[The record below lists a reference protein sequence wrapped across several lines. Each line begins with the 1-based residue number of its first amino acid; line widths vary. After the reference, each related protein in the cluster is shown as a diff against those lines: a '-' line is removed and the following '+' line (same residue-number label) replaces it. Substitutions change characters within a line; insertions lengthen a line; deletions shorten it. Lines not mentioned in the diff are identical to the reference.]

1 MDTVVKGMLEE
12 SEEEKPGIML
22 FGRDLSKIPCFRES
36 FICGIASG
44 VGMGF
49 ASFMKT
55 SKPLLSQ
62 HVGFGTFAMSTLVY
76 WSYCRW
82 QWSKQRFD
90 AQLLQDCLKERI
102 IYEGTQVEKELE
114 GKEIY
119 HPITNRA
126 KCWSSKSIFSN
137 TRAVGNGRCYEPLC
151 RQLVISD
158 VSINNA
164 RPQSFDSGQES
175 CECRQVDNILNS
187 TVTERGENMS
197 NIEDFLPP
205 KRTTTLEFFV
215 NGKKVVEPK
224 PDPEWTLLWYLRK
237 KLHLTGTKYGC
248 GEGGC
253 GACTVMISQ
262 YIKDEERIKHYAV
275 NACLMPLCVM
285 QGMAV
290 TTVEGIGST
299 QDKLHP
305 VQERIANA
313 HGSQCGFCTPG
324 IVMSMYALLRTKNKI
339 DFNDIDTA
347 LQGNLCRCTGY
358 RPIIEGFRTFIE
370 EWEYHYNGQSNGIEK
385 TTPCMMGKDCCRLN
399 NKENGEKELTL
410 YNKSEFTPYSSSQE
424 PIFPPELKLNC
435 THYTSSLA
443 IFKGHDTTWIRPISL
458 DELLLLKKQFP
469 HSKLV
474 AGNTEVG
481 VEVKFKKMVY
491 PILISPIILKEM
503 NFIRPTND
511 GLEIGAAASLTD
523 IMSFMS
529 SFIKKGSNKGKTFEA
544 IQDML
549 HWFAGTQ
556 IRNTAS
562 LVGNI
567 ITASPISD
575 LNPILMASSASL
587 VVKSLDRGE
596 RELIIDTNFFK
607 GYRKVA
613 LSEDEV
619 VLFVRIPFTSEDQY
633 IKAYKQAK
641 RREDDISIVTAAF
654 NVEFERNSLKV
665 ADAKLCFGGMAP
677 TTVCA
682 TQTSDLIKGKSW
694 DQVLLKTV
702 FDSLTEEFKLDSSV
716 PGGMAE
722 YRKSLCLSLFFRYYL
737 HVLQIRSVNGSRPAN
752 YELSGSEEISA
763 LEPKSSQCFEIKNN
777 DKNIYDAVGKPV
789 VHMSALKQ
797 ATGEAIYCD
806 DLPTM
811 AEELYLT
818 VVFSKESYAKI
829 KSIDASRALAMD
841 GVVAFF
847 SRADI
852 AKEHNKMGAVI
863 KDEEVFAQDIVT
875 SRSCVVGA
883 IVAKTE
889 QIARKAKELVS
900 VTYEKLE
907 PVIVTIEDAIEHNSY
922 FSGSYRQ
929 LVHGNV
935 NEAFKTSAHSKN
947 SYVRIGAQ
955 EHFYLETVSA
965 FAVRKEDELEIIC
978 SSQNPAEVALT
989 MSEVLNIPH
998 NKVYAKAKR
1007 LGGGFGGKETRP
1019 LLLIAPVALAAYRLR
1034 KPVRGVLDRDED
1046 MQGSGYRHPCLI
1058 KYKVAFDNTGKING
1072 AIFDVYANGGNYTD
1086 ISNSMLERL
1095 MTHLDNCC
1103 IIPNV
1108 EINLNLCKTNTPSNT
1123 AFRGFGAPQAM
1134 FATEN
1139 MLRDV
1144 ASALNKS
1151 YEDVFEINM
1160 YREKDTTYYDQ
1171 ELIHCTIP
1179 RCWSECIESS
1189 NYWQRKKDVEE
1200 FNRLNRWKKKGITVV
1215 PTKYGIS
1222 FQIDV
1227 LMQGGALILVYTDG
1241 SVLLSIGGVE
1251 MGQGLFTKMI
1261 QVASRVLEIDVSKI
1275 YISEMATDKVP
1286 NSSPTAASVS
1296 SDLYGMA
1303 VLNACTTIKE
1313 RLEPIRAKNPNGKW
1327 EDWVATAYVERVSL
1341 SATGFYAAPK
1351 IDFNRDTNSGRLFEY
1366 YTFGVACSEVIID
1379 CLTGDHQVL
1388 RTDIVMDLGES
1399 LNPAIDIGQIEG
1411 GFMQGYGLFTMEE
1424 MLYSPTGEI
1433 LSRGPGAY
1441 KIPGFSDIPKEFN
1454 VSLLKGAP
1462 NPRAVYSSKA
1472 VGEPPLFLAASVFF
1486 AIKEA
1491 IRAARLDA
1499 GVNPDF
1505 VLEAPAT
1512 CARIRMACEDHITK
1526 QVIPTI
1532 KNVGRPWNV
1541 TP

>member
-1 MDTVVKGMLEE
+1 MNV
-12 SEEEKPGIML
+12 
-22 FGRDLSKIPCFRES
+22 
-36 FICGIASG
+36 
-44 VGMGF
+44 
-49 ASFMKT
+49 
-55 SKPLLSQ
+55 
-62 HVGFGTFAMSTLVY
+62 
-76 WSYCRW
+76 
-82 QWSKQRFD
+82 
-90 AQLLQDCLKERI
+90 
-102 IYEGTQVEKELE
+102 
-114 GKEIY
+114 
-119 HPITNRA
+119 
-126 KCWSSKSIFSN
+126 
-137 TRAVGNGRCYEPLC
+137 
-151 RQLVISD
+151 
-158 VSINNA
+158 
-164 RPQSFDSGQES
+164 
-175 CECRQVDNILNS
+175 
-187 TVTERGENMS
+187 
-197 NIEDFLPP
+197 EDFLPRD
-205 KRTTTLEFFV
+205 KATKLVFFV
-215 NGKKVVEPK
+215 NGKKVIEPQ

-262 YIKDEERIKHYAV
+262 YIRDLDRIKHFSV
-275 NACLMPLCVM
+275 NACLMPLCAVH
-285 QGMAV
+285 GMAV

-299 QDKLHP
+299 EDKLHP
-305 VQERIANA
+305 VQERIAKA

-324 IVMSMYALLRTKNKI
+324 IVMSMYALLRTKNII
-339 DFNDIDTA
+339 DYNDIDAA

-358 RPIIEGFRTFIE
+358 RPIIEGFKTFME
-370 EWEYHYNGQSNGIEK
+370 EWEYQYDVQSDGKQNK
-385 TTPCMMGKDCCRLN
+385 SPCMMGKDCCRVN
-399 NKENGEKELTL
+399 NGENKENESRLF
-410 YNKSEFTPYSSSQE
+410 NKSEFTPYSPSQE
-424 PIFPPELKLNC
+424 PIFPPELKVNSNEYDSIL
-435 THYTSSLA
+435 TFFRTSNMA
-443 IFKGHDTTWIRPISL
+443 WIRPVTVE
-458 DELLLLKKQFP
+458 ELLVLKKQFP
-469 HSKLV
+469 NSKLV

-491 PILISPIILKEM
+491 PILISPLLLKEL
-503 NFIRPTND
+503 NFIRLTEE
-511 GLEIGAAASLTD
+511 GIEIGAATTLTEV
-523 IMSFMS
+523 MSFMTD
-529 SFIKKGSNKGKTFEA
+529 FITKDKERGKTFDA
-544 IQDML
+544 IKDML

-575 LNPILMASSASL
+575 LNPILLASSASL
-587 VVKSLDRGE
+587 IVKSLDRGE
-596 RELIIDTNFFK
+596 RKVLIDSSFFK
-607 GYRKVA
+607 GYRKVD
-613 LSEDEV
+613 LSDDEV
-619 VLFVRIPFTSEDQY
+619 VLSVQIPFTNKDQC

-641 RREDDISIVTAAF
+641 RREDDISIVTTAF
-654 NVEFERNSLKV
+654 YIEFEKDNLNIV
-665 ADAKLCFGGMAP
+665 DAKLCFGGMAP

-682 TQTSDLIKGKSW
+682 IKTSNLMKHKSW
-694 DQVLLKTV
+694 DEDLLTSV
-702 FDSLTEEFKLDSSV
+702 FDSLTEEFQLDSSV

-722 YRKSLCLSLFFRYYL
+722 YRKSLCLSLFFRFYL
-737 HVLQIRSVNGSRPAN
+737 HVLETRSINGTRPSN
-752 YELSGSEEISA
+752 YNLSGSNQIAA
-763 LEPKSSQCFEIKNN
+763 LHPKSSQCFEIKNN
-777 DKNIYDAVGKPV
+777 SRNVYDAVGKPI

-806 DLPTM
+806 DLPPM
-811 AEELYLT
+811 EEELYL
-818 VVFSKESYAKI
+818 VLVFSKESHAKI
-829 KSIDASRALAMD
+829 KSIDASQALSMP

-847 SRADI
+847 SASDI
-852 AKEHNKMGAVI
+852 TKGHNKMGAVV
-863 KDEEVFAQDIVT
+863 KDEEVFAEDIVT
-875 SRSCVVGA
+875 SRSCVIGA
-883 IVAKTE
+883 VVAKTE

-900 VTYEKLE
+900 ITYEKLE
-907 PVIVTIEDAIEHNSY
+907 PVIVTIEDAIAHGSY
-922 FSGSYRQ
+922 FPDTYRE
-929 LVHGNV
+929 LVHGDV
-935 NEAFKTSAHSKN
+935 SESFKQSEQIKDG
-947 SYVRIGAQ
+947 YVRLGAQ

-989 MSEVLNIPH
+989 VSEVLNVPH
-998 NKVYAKAKR
+998 HKVCAKAKR

-1019 LLLIAPVALAAYRLR
+1019 MILIGPVAVAAYRLK

-1058 KYKVAFDNTGKING
+1058 KYKVGFDNSGKIKG
-1072 AIFDVYANGGNYTD
+1072 ALFDVYANGGNYSD
-1086 ISNSMLERL
+1086 ISSSMLERL

-1103 IIPNV
+1103 NIPNV
-1108 EINLNLCKTNTPSNT
+1108 QINLNLCKTNTPSNT

-1139 MLRDV
+1139 MLRDI
-1144 ASALNKS
+1144 ATALNKD
-1151 YEDVFEINM
+1151 YEDIFNVNM
-1160 YREKDTTYYDQ
+1160 YREGDFTFYDQ
-1171 ELIHCTIP
+1171 ELIHCTVS

-1189 NYWQRKKDVEE
+1189 NYWQRKKEVEE
-1200 FNRLNRWKKKGITVV
+1200 FNRSNRWKKKGITVL

-1261 QVASRVLEIDVSKI
+1261 QVASRVLEIDVSRI
-1275 YISEMATDKVP
+1275 HISEMSTDKVP

-1303 VLNACTTIKE
+1303 VLNACTTIKQ
-1313 RLEPIRAKNPNGKW
+1313 RLEPIKAKNPEGKW
-1327 EDWVATAYVERVSL
+1327 EDWVSTAYVERVSL
-1341 SATGFYAAPK
+1341 SATGFYASPK
-1351 IDFNRDTNSGRLFEY
+1351 IEFDRDTNSGRLFEY
-1366 YTFGVACSEVIID
+1366 FTFGVACSEVIID

-1491 IRAARLDA
+1491 IKSARLDA
-1499 GVNPDF
+1499 GVDADF

-1512 CARIRMACEDHITK
+1512 CARIRMACEDHITQ
-1526 QVIPTI
+1526 QVKPTV

-1541 TP
+1541 NP